1 MKKLSLFLLITIIST
16 IFSAEPNAQ
25 KVLKFESFEDYRCKK
40 DQSEIY
46 YILVFYAEASG
57 FETNPET
64 LSLYLT
70 KPDYIEAKCEFHV
83 WSKKAVLKFIIDA
96 KNFPILDGFQLPA
109 EFTKYND
116 IQIEGW
122 KDVYN
127 GEFIQDKCHPDY
139 KYNFTTQNGFEPI
152 YNPEGKTI
160 EFNGTFDGESR
171 YILDIPILV
180 ENKLNYMKACSIER
194 QLYSNETRLVCSIN
208 VGDKKARLF
217 PTISEGVLLNI
228 DYSINGVSILV
239 QNIWL
244 FMILLIILF

>member
-1 MKKLSLFLLITIIST
+1 M
-16 IFSAEPNAQ
+16 
-25 KVLKFESFEDYRCKK
+25 
-40 DQSEIY
+40 
-46 YILVFYAEASG
+46 
-57 FETNPET
+57 
-64 LSLYLT
+64 T

-122 KDVYN
+122 KDLYN

-160 EFNGTFDGESR
+160 EFNGTFDGKSR
-171 YILDIPILV
+171 NSGRFGLIPYYPASSNFYPNSIWGERLHKLFYILDIPILV

-228 DYSINGVSILV
+228 DYSINGESILV

-244 FMILLIILF
+244 FMIMLIILF